1 MEAERRPL
9 FHERDEPNQTMTSD
23 EVDSFLANRMLR
35 RTFGGS
41 EMKVLTFFGIA
52 FISISFFGIGV
63 FGIEVFGI
71 GFMS

>member
-1 MEAERRPL
+1 MEAEQPL

-23 EVDSFLANRMLR
+23 VVDSFPANRMLK

-41 EMKVLTFFGIA
+41 KMKILTFFGIG
-52 FISISFFGIGV
+52 FIGIGFFGIGV